1 MESGLKIIPITSET
15 LELTK
20 SLPFIHNAPFD
31 RLLIAQAKNENMTLI
46 TKDNFIPK
54 YDVKTIW

>member
-1 MESGLKIIPITSET
+1 MESGLKIIPIIAEA

-20 SLPFIHNAPFD
+20 SLPFIHNGPFD

>member
-1 MESGLKIIPITSET
+1 MESGLKIIPIIAEA

-20 SLPFIHNAPFD
+20 SLPFIHNGPFD

-46 TKDNFIPK
+46 TKDNFIQNM
-54 YDVKTIW
+54 T